1 MVGLGYPINGVYL
14 AAKTPWLQ
22 RQLHNPLGLG
32 DRPFVVGRRLVAGK
46 SCRPGSQISCSTTP
60 GRSGYREITS

>member
-1 MVGLGYPINGVYL
+1 MTSISLPRLRGCNASCTIRSGSAIGRSLSAGGL
-14 AAKTPWLQ
+14 LQ
-22 RQLHNPLGLG
+22 E
-32 DRPFVVGRRLVAGK
+32 K